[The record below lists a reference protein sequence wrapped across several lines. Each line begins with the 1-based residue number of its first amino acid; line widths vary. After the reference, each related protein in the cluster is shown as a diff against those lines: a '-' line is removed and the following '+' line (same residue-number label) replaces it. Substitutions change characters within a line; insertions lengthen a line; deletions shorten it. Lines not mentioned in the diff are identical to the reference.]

1 MQNSMH
7 TMVRFGDHPTWSC
20 TIACILGLLSYVSAS
35 SLSFPTGVDVHTD
48 GSMSNICS
56 AILQAS
62 TMETGSTAA
71 APATMAWSNSQVLCV
86 AQTRYQSVHGKP
98 WIGVSHA
105 QNMENMAKCETMCP
119 HNQQDAFEVFASNA
133 VITDTNTDLFR
144 VHWACLTES
153 VYNTN
158 FEICMQAQL
167 ASNSVGTFSNSK
179 MFQLTLVSLVLACLY
194 SA

>member
-1 MQNSMH
+1 
-7 TMVRFGDHPTWSC
+7 MVRVGDHATLSC
-20 TIACILGLLSYVSAS
+20 TVACIFGLLSYVSAS

-48 GSMSNICS
+48 GSMTNVCG

-62 TMETGSTAA
+62 TMETGSTPA
-71 APATMAWSNSQVLCV
+71 APATMAWSSSHVLCV
-86 AQTRYQSVHGKP
+86 AQTRYQAVDGKP
-98 WIGVSHA
+98 WTGVSHA
-105 QNMENMAKCETMCP
+105 QNMENMAQCETMCP
-119 HNQQDAFEVFASNA
+119 HNQQDAFEVFASHA
-133 VITDTNTDLFR
+133 VITTKNTDLFR

-167 ASNSVGTFSNSK
+167 ASNSAGTFSNSK
-179 MFQLTLVSLVLACLY
+179 MVQLTLLSLVVVWLY

>member
-1 MQNSMH
+1 MQ
-7 TMVRFGDHPTWSC
+7 
-20 TIACILGLLSYVSAS
+20 
-35 SLSFPTGVDVHTD
+35 TGV
-48 GSMSNICS
+48 
-56 AILQAS
+56 
-62 TMETGSTAA
+62 TAA
-71 APATMAWSNSQVLCV
+71 APATMAWSNSHVLCV
-86 AQTRYQSVHGKP
+86 AQTHYQLIDGQP
-98 WIGVSHA
+98 WTGISHA

-119 HNQQDAFEVFASNA
+119 HNQQNAFEVFASNA
-133 VITDTNTDLFR
+133 VITDKNTDLFR

-179 MFQLTLVSLVLACLY
+179 MFQLTLLSLGLAWLY